1 MWTRKL
7 RHSGGRLGGCQSF
20 RVKEGKVGMKQ
31 ADNDPRS
38 NVCSVAHMQ
47 KDVFTG
53 CWEGGRGEGAV
64 GEEGGGRQTPGSKE
78 EFLSAA
84 GGRRGQV
91 MSLWLVM
98 LGEKM
103 EEVPCDRF

>member
-1 MWTRKL
+1 M
-7 RHSGGRLGGCQSF
+7 
-20 RVKEGKVGMKQ
+20 E
-31 ADNDPRS
+31 
-38 NVCSVAHMQ
+38 

-53 CWEGGRGEGAV
+53 CWEGGRSEGAV
-64 GEEGGGRQTPGSKE
+64 GEEGGDRQTPGSKE

-98 LGEKM
+98 WGQEL